1 MKRKPGVKCFIYSLV
16 RRLLR
21 WVQDFVTTLLRKT
34 KLKKNA
40 KKTGVRFWSQ
50 VPFNDLLKFT

>member
-1 MKRKPGVKCFIYSLV
+1 MKRKPGVKCFIYSRV

-21 WVQDFVTTLLRKT
+21 WVQDFVTSLLRKT
-34 KLKKNA
+34 KLTKNA
-40 KKTGVRFWSQ
+40 KKTGVRFWPQ